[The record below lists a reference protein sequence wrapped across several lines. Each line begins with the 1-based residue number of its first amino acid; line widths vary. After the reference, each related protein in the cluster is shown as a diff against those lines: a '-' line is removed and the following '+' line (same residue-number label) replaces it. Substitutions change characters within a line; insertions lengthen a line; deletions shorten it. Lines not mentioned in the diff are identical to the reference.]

1 MQGQPHPAQLRHLRK
16 DVGGWTSYGLFYVA
30 MGLLAGAGPAI
41 YLLFGAY
48 GVFMAA
54 TEGVEKALVAD
65 LAPKERVGSAFGWFN
80 LAAGLMLFPASFLF
94 GWLYESLGPLAAF
107 LFSAGC
113 ALLAALLLAVW
124 ALPAPGSPDRGIR

>member
-80 LAAGLMLFPASFLF
+80 LAAGVMLFPASFAF
-94 GWLYESLGPLAAF
+94 GWLYESCSPQAAF
-107 LFSAGC
+107 MFSAGC
-113 ALLAALLLAVW
+113 SVLSAVLLRVTV
-124 ALPAPGSPDRGIR
+124 APTARTSRSE